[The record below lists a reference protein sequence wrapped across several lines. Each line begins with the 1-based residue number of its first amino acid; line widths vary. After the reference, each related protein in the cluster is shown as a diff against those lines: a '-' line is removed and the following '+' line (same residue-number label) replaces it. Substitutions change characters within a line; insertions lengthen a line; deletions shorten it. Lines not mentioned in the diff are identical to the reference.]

1 MLPCI
6 WKMQSIFPA
15 QRRRGERVSF
25 SNIHFEIR
33 GREKEIHKHLI
44 LDDFFEGY
52 LKVMTALYQN
62 TRNVNDK
69 QSFTENNA
77 RSSGK
82 E

>member
-33 GREKEIHKHLI
+33 GREKEIHKHLF

-77 RSSGK
+77 RSSEK